1 MKPSLQNGGI
11 QLNVTAI
18 PSDVI
23 RVYQRSADIVYE
35 VDRMSK
41 SKNRYRVRRIDCVG
55 GTINVVYPAS
65 PAVAAELTAV
75 SEFIHNQLHLDPNG
89 WELEVTGLP
98 PRATVMDADW
108 VMEMA
113 FGDVFEES

>member
-41 SKNRYRVRRIDCVG
+41 SKNRYRVL
-55 GTINVVYPAS
+55 VYPAS